1 MVADYTI
8 ADSHENSRAIF
19 AIDEISLARYISV
32 MIEEE
37 IEEEI
42 GINKE
47 ELGKAIRAARL
58 SQSLGATELARMTG
72 GGCTEASIRD
82 IEAGRNCPSLVR
94 THAILR
100 ALRLRLVI
108 GRVEGRKSLE
118 LDSAA

>member
-1 MVADYTI
+1 MT
-8 ADSHENSRAIF
+8 
-19 AIDEISLARYISV
+19 
-32 MIEEE
+32 
-37 IEEEI
+37 
-42 GINKE
+42 KE
-47 ELGKAIRAARL
+47 QIGKAIRVERL

-82 IEAGRNCPSLVR
+82 VESGHCPSLVR
-94 THAILR
+94 ADAILR